1 MILIPEKVLFVF
13 GTRPEA
19 IKMAPLIQKF
29 RNIDSIDTKV
39 CVTGQHREML
49 DQVLELFNI
58 SPDFD
63 LNLMKPNQTL
73 HGLTTSVIDAFTNVI
88 NEYKPNLIFVHGDT
102 TTSFAATLASFYTG
116 VRVAHVEAGLRT
128 GDILSPWPEEANRKL
143 TACLASYHFAPT
155 ETAKMNLLRESL
167 DKDQI
172 CVTGNTV
179 IDALI
184 YINDKIDHES
194 GLLATLQKKFQ
205 YLSDSKRTLLVT
217 SHRREN
223 FGEGLNNICEALLC
237 LSHRYHDC
245 EIVFPVH
252 LNPMVK
258 NHVYSSLSNV
268 ENIHLI
274 PPQDYLSFVY
284 LMKQSEVILT
294 DSGGIQEEAPA
305 LGKPVIV
312 MRDTTERPEA
322 VEAGTVVLSGAK
334 TKEIVSATSN
344 LLDNK
349 QLYQAMARSVNPF
362 GDGTASAKIA
372 AFFNL

>member
-1 MILIPEKVLFVF
+1 
-13 GTRPEA
+13 
-19 IKMAPLIQKF
+19 MAPVIQKF
-29 RNIDSIDTKV
+29 NNISSIEIKV

-49 DQVLELFNI
+49 DQVLELFKI

-73 HGLTTSVIDAFTNVI
+73 HGLTTSVIQGITNVI
-88 NEYKPNLIFVHGDT
+88 HEYKPNLVFVHGDT
-102 TTSFAATLASFYTG
+102 TTSFAAALAAFYTG

-128 GDILSPWPEEANRKL
+128 GNMLSPWPEEANRKL
-143 TACLASYHFAPT
+143 TASLASYHFAPT
-155 ETAKMNLLRESL
+155 ESAKINLLRENIPTE
-167 DKDQI
+167 QI

-179 IDALI
+179 IDALL
-184 YINDKIDHES
+184 YINDKIDRDSAIIEKMR
-194 GLLATLQKKFQ
+194 KKFN

-223 FGEGLNNICEALLC
+223 IGDGLNNICEALLH
-237 LSHRYHDC
+237 LSQKYRDC
-245 EIVFPVH
+245 EIIFPVH

-258 NHVYSSLSNV
+258 SHVFSLLSNV

-284 LMKQSEVILT
+284 LMKQSEIILT

-312 MRDTTERPEA
+312 MRDTTERSEA

-334 TKEIVSATSN
+334 TKEIVGATSN
-344 LLDNK
+344 LLDDE
-349 QLYQAMARSVNPF
+349 QVYQTMAQSNNPF
-362 GDGTASAKIA
+362 GNGTASNKIA